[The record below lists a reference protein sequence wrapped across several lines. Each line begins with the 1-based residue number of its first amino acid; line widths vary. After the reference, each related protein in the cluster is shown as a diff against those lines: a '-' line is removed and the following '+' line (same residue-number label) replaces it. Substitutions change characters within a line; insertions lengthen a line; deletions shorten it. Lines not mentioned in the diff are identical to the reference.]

1 MRFCF
6 KLGGAAALAVL
17 GLSAAESSQAQT
29 VPTRRITTLIRSD
42 LRTGRLVRSVEV
54 TAKPVMERTVA
65 DVQVPAHPVSSEPAA
80 QTPPPP
86 VDIEA
91 AVERIAAEQSLA
103 PDLIH
108 SVIRTESNYNPYAV
122 SPKGAL
128 GMMQLIPATALRF
141 GVSDV
146 FDPVKNI
153 EGGARYLKYL
163 LDLFGGNYVLA
174 LAAYNAGEAAVARY
188 GGVPPYAETHQYV
201 RSVAKHMDNR
211 RKTAAQRPPP
221 PAPVQTSAQAAP
233 PGPAHIQEIV
243 ESDGRVR
250 YVSR

>member
-6 KLGGAAALAVL
+6 KLGAAAALAVL
-17 GLSAAESSQAQT
+17 GLSAAESPEAET
-29 VPTRRITTLIRSD
+29 VPTRRITTMIRSD
-42 LRTGRLVRSVEV
+42 LRTGRLVRSVEI
-54 TAKPVMERTVA
+54 TAKPVTEPTVA
-65 DVQVPAHPVSSEPAA
+65 AAQVPAPPA
-80 QTPPPP
+80 
-86 VDIEA
+86 DIEA

-108 SVIRTESNYNPYAV
+108 SVIRTESNYNPLAV

-211 RKTAAQRPPP
+211 RKTAARRPPPP
-221 PAPVQTSAQAAP
+221 PAPALTSAQAAP
-233 PGPAHIQEIV
+233 PGPAHIQEVV
-243 ESDGRVR
+243 EPDGRVR